1 LMRLYDDELER
12 RGLQSAEVLL
22 THADIADRG
31 RYLNAR
37 RALAELL
44 SRNVVPVINENDT
57 VSVEEI
63 KFGDNDALAAMVVDL
78 VEADLLVILTDAGG
92 VYTSDPRLDAKAERI
107 SHLERISAA
116 EEALAGDPGTGLGS
130 GGMLTKLRAARRASE
145 AGVPSA
151 IVPGEPGILT
161 RLLAGE
167 DVGTVVSAQGERRRL
182 RKRWMLDLK
191 ARGELRVDDGARAAV
206 IERKKSL
213 LPSGVREV
221 RGTFASGDP
230 VEISTLDGTPF
241 ARGLAVYSAD
251 EVRRIVGRRSAEIEA
266 ALGYRLLDC
275 VVHRDDLVVT
285 QWARSGSSPLS
296 SSPTVQKS
304 RRATCFA
311 ATGASWCSRRRMP
324 WKRALRTSSG
334 RTRWTWRG
342 RRPSRRRSST
352 AFGWTRN
359 DCGPWPA
366 RCARSPRCPTP
377 WARSS
382 SRRPVRTACASSAS
396 VHRSG

>member
-1 LMRLYDDELER
+1 MTTSLRSSFARCRRPVVKIGSAVLAGAGGKAGPPSLDRQKFARLCDDLAALAQGRSPVIVSSGAVVLGVERLLLAQRPKEMALKQAAAAVGQSRLMRLYDDELEA
-12 RGLQSAEVLL
+12 RGLRCAQVLL

-37 RALAELL
+37 HALAELL
-44 SRNVVPVINENDT
+44 ARGVVPVINENDT

-63 KFGDNDALAAMVVDL
+63 KFGDNDALAGMVVDL

-92 VYTSDPRLDAKAERI
+92 LYTADPRRDPGAQRI
-107 SHLERISAA
+107 SSVEQITA
-116 EEALAGDPGTGLGS
+116 EIEALAGGESQVGTG
-130 GGMLTKLRAARRASE
+130 GMVTKLRAARRATE
-145 AGVPSA
+145 AGVPCA

-161 RLLAGE
+161 ALLAGE
-167 DVGTVVSAQGERRRL
+167 DVGTVIAPQGERHRL

-191 ARGELRVDDGARAAV
+191 ARGELRVDDGARAAL
-206 IERKKSL
+206 IDRKKSL

-285 QWARSGSSPLS
+285 Q
-296 SSPTVQKS
+296 
-304 RRATCFA
+304 
-311 ATGASWCSRRRMP
+311 
-324 WKRALRTSSG
+324 
-334 RTRWTWRG
+334 
-342 RRPSRRRSST
+342 
-352 AFGWTRN
+352 
-359 DCGPWPA
+359 
-366 RCARSPRCPTP
+366 
-377 WARSS
+377 
-382 SRRPVRTACASSAS
+382 
-396 VHRSG
+396 

>member
-1 LMRLYDDELER
+1 MTNPLRSSLARCRRPVIKIGSAVLAGGGGKASLDRRKFSALCDGSAAAAKGRTPVVVSSGAVALGVERLGLSTRPKEMALKQAAAAAGQSRLMRLYDDELER
-12 RGLQSAEVLL
+12 RGLQCAQVLL

-107 SHLERISAA
+107 SHLERIAAA

-145 AGVPSA
+145 AGVPCA
-151 IVPGEPGILT
+151 IVPGEPGILSK
-161 RLLAGE
+161 LLAGE

-191 ARGELRVDDGARAAV
+191 ARGELRVDDGARVAL

-285 QWARSGSSPLS
+285 Q
-296 SSPTVQKS
+296 
-304 RRATCFA
+304 
-311 ATGASWCSRRRMP
+311 
-324 WKRALRTSSG
+324 
-334 RTRWTWRG
+334 
-342 RRPSRRRSST
+342 
-352 AFGWTRN
+352 
-359 DCGPWPA
+359 
-366 RCARSPRCPTP
+366 
-377 WARSS
+377 
-382 SRRPVRTACASSAS
+382 
-396 VHRSG
+396 